1 MAKAHQLER
10 IVLVLRL
17 GDELVDVRYVADLV
31 QHAQHGFVGATV
43 GRAPEGRDT
52 GCDTGEGVG
61 AGGAGQTH
69 GGGGGVLL
77 MVGMQDEDAI
87 HGLGQHRADRFDL
100 GRGVEHHVQEVFR
113 VVQVVTRVHH
123 GLAHGVLV
131 GHRRDGRH
139 LGDQAHR
146 RNFAVLRVIDVQGV
160 VVERGEGADHTAHDR
175 HGVGVTAEAV
185 EEALQLLVNHGVVL
199 DGADELGLLFC
210 VRQLAVQQQVAGFQ
224 VVGLFRQLLDRVATV
239 QQYALVAVDIGDLR
253 LARGGRHKA
262 RIKGEAARGGQA
274 PHIDYIGSHGSGQ
287 NGQLYGGCA
296 LDDQLRFFVSHS
308 GLLVMLE
315 IIRSPPRRARNT
327 IEV

>member
-1 MAKAHQLER
+1 
-10 IVLVLRL
+10 
-17 GDELVDVRYVADLV
+17 
-31 QHAQHGFVGATV
+31 
-43 GRAPEGRDT
+43 
-52 GCDTGEGVG
+52 
-61 AGGAGQTH
+61 
-69 GGGGGVLL
+69 

-113 VVQVVTRVHH
+113 VIQVVTRVHH

-175 HGVGVTAEAV
+175 HGVGVATEAV

-262 RIKGEAARGGQA
+262 RIKGVAAGGGQA
-274 PHIDYIGSHGSGQ
+274 TYIDYIGPHGAGEDGQ
-287 NGQLYGGCA
+287 FDGGCA
-296 LDDQLRFFVSHS
+296 LDDQLRFFVSHD
-308 GLLVMLE
+308 GLLFMLE
-315 IIRSPPRRARNT
+315 IISTTPHAGPAPL
-327 IEV
+327 